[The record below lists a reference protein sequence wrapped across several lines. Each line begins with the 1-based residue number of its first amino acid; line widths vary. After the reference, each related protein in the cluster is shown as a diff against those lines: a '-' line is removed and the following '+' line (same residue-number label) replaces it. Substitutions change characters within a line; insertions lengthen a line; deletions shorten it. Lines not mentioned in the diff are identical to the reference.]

1 MAPGSEAMDGAMR
14 PPPVPQKTKRGQVA
28 PPADEP
34 APKRIELGDDL
45 PDEVSREDIQQ
56 MLDKADEL
64 HVETLTETSL
74 KRMHLQFERKVKVNR
89 ELRIKHGDDPDK
101 FLKSEVDLDEE
112 IKKFTLVATHPE
124 LYGALLKLETLPL
137 LVGMLNHVN
146 TDIAVDVFEVLS
158 ELTDPEVLSEV
169 EDPEGFVKAIFDA
182 QLCQMTV
189 DVLMRIDETVSD
201 EDFKAV
207 TNGLSLIENL
217 ADLMPQET
225 CRQFLEIAN
234 FLPWLIKRLRAQG
247 MDYNKVYASEILGIV
262 LQNSEQA
269 REEMVKLEGVDK
281 LLRGIAAY
289 RKRDPADSEEA
300 EYVQNMFDCIC
311 SLMLLKTNQIA
322 FGNLQ
327 GLELMIRMM
336 KEKVFAATLA
346 LKLVDH
352 SLRHCPENC
361 QIFVEKL
368 GLKVLFAIFMKKG
381 AKTKKQS
388 EAKEVE
394 EHAQS
399 PMTRYTTW
407 PCPRSGMLQPWQPF
421 MAFAVLLSIA
431 LEGCD
436 ESAQTCYPDDSAS
449 DTGQYSCVNNKYCS
463 RQNFAEI
470 LPEAMS
476 LQECMNECVSRNCQ
490 VIQYD
495 CGTHCWLLDSCGD
508 HVESGCGSSV
518 YYRDL
523 NFVAATTTTTTTTTT
538 VSLIGSCFPDTVDSG
553 EYSCSANKLCSQ
565 QLAASKVFS
574 SLSLDLCLDQCNQD
588 PTCHSIQHECGS
600 QCWLMN
606 NGATCG
612 TESACFPSTVNT
624 GTYTCV
630 ADSYCMNQ
638 ERATKYT
645 SVTSL
650 SDCLDVCN
658 NLDACT
664 AVQWDCGTECWA
676 MVDDTCGTEI
686 QSLCGSSLYYK
697 VTTTTTTTTTQ
708 AATTL
713 AGPDNCWPGVE
724 PNGLFTCH
732 AQKYCSNQLDAKNLG
747 AMTLQACMRECEQ
760 YQCGAIQYD
769 CNEECWLLRSCES
782 YVDSSCESQTYVSVA
797 DGWPATTTTTTIFGA
812 CFPTSDISY
821 TFTDFTC
828 TPAVYCNTQA
838 SASKYGSM
846 TIHQCAEMC
855 RHDST
860 CSYIQYDC
868 NTDCWLLA
876 SCDTYLTS
884 TCGSSIYQK
893 STSSNSA
900 GSTYL
905 LADGHTSITYSP
917 TSCSEDDCVVTASCP
932 AGSWPTECSTIPPQS
947 GDGAYQGNLGNRW
960 WRCPCYQLL
969 KHYMRS

>member
-1 MAPGSEAMDGAMR
+1 MAMDGAMR
-14 PPPVPQKTKRGQVA
+14 PPPVPQKAKRGQVA

-394 EHAQS
+394 EH
-399 PMTRYTTW
+399 
-407 PCPRSGMLQPWQPF
+407 
-421 MAFAVLLSIA
+421 
-431 LEGCD
+431 
-436 ESAQTCYPDDSAS
+436 
-449 DTGQYSCVNNKYCS
+449 
-463 RQNFAEI
+463 
-470 LPEAMS
+470 
-476 LQECMNECVSRNCQ
+476 
-490 VIQYD
+490 
-495 CGTHCWLLDSCGD
+495 
-508 HVESGCGSSV
+508 
-518 YYRDL
+518 
-523 NFVAATTTTTTTTTT
+523 
-538 VSLIGSCFPDTVDSG
+538 
-553 EYSCSANKLCSQ
+553 
-565 QLAASKVFS
+565 
-574 SLSLDLCLDQCNQD
+574 
-588 PTCHSIQHECGS
+588 
-600 QCWLMN
+600 
-606 NGATCG
+606 
-612 TESACFPSTVNT
+612 
-624 GTYTCV
+624 
-630 ADSYCMNQ
+630 
-638 ERATKYT
+638 
-645 SVTSL
+645 VTSI
-650 SDCLDVCN
+650 V
-658 NLDACT
+658 
-664 AVQWDCGTECWA
+664 
-676 MVDDTCGTEI
+676 
-686 QSLCGSSLYYK
+686 QSLCRYCTGTPVARVLNKFVENNFEKLERLLEMHEEYHRS
-697 VTTTTTTTTTQ
+697 VQ
-708 AATTL
+708 EADQERDQGL
-713 AGPDNCWPGVE
+713 AQKIDRELEVNEEEQLFLDRCDA
-724 PNGLFTCH
+724 GLFTLQQVDLILVRLVNMGNRQ
-732 AQKYCSNQLDAKNLG
+732 ATEEIGKLMDVKGVKLDEIKKIVVEYCTNLG
-747 AMTLQACMRECEQ
+747 QQAQEERGEVISYLRAMLTRYGGDAGGVEEPTLEGGKTPEDLD
-760 YQCGAIQYD
+760 GAVTPDEADPNQVTD
-769 CNEECWLLRSCES
+769 DEAPPPSASETKATNNQEKE
-782 YVDSSCESQTYVSVA
+782 VDSRKEKKEKKEKK
-797 DGWPATTTTTTIFGA
+797 DK
-812 CFPTSDISY
+812 
-821 TFTDFTC
+821 
-828 TPAVYCNTQA
+828 
-838 SASKYGSM
+838 SK
-846 TIHQCAEMC
+846 
-855 RHDST
+855 
-860 CSYIQYDC
+860 
-868 NTDCWLLA
+868 
-876 SCDTYLTS
+876 
-884 TCGSSIYQK
+884 
-893 STSSNSA
+893 
-900 GSTYL
+900 
-905 LADGHTSITYSP
+905 
-917 TSCSEDDCVVTASCP
+917 
-932 AGSWPTECSTIPPQS
+932 
-947 GDGAYQGNLGNRW
+947 
-960 WRCPCYQLL
+960 
-969 KHYMRS
+969 